1 MPNTIRHT
9 GLSPPGGAAG
19 PAGGLLVPAAEG
31 SGGSVTTS
39 APLHQVAMLSDVVTK
54 VVAVDALVL
63 S

>member
-9 GLSPPGGAAG
+9 GLPPPGGAAA

-31 SGGSVTTS
+31 SGGSVSTS
-39 APLHQVAMLSDVVTK
+39 APPHQVAMLSDVVTK